1 MPNMPAPMAFCEE
14 GRVRSSG
21 QARGPFRAT
30 CGAAR
35 GPLRIWALLGCLG
48 AAAPFAA
55 CDKPTAESIEVWKTT
70 EKGPGKLSEAL
81 RDRGLEAKLRA
92 QAAMALADIGKA
104 DEVEASLG
112 AMPPSERFDVVRALV
127 PLYVGAMGT
136 AGATPEKALAARD
149 ALFSMR
155 ALASPEDQARID
167 GALMPTIEADLR
179 AGRVRNGRQS
189 VEKILQTIGAPAG
202 AMLAKLLGEPIPGYG
217 AVAELLA
224 RVGDES
230 AREMGAS
237 ALVARAGREKTV
249 PDAMWK
255 AIGVLGGPASVRFL
269 EDKIQHGS
277 HDETVA
283 AVRALQQRRV
293 PEALPFALRI
303 AGDAKADR
311 AVRDEMFGVVE
322 TIGGPQAK
330 DGLVKIIQS
339 DHDEL
344 VRYRA
349 FESLLAVSKQDGIV
363 AGLEAF
369 PASATYKQVDV
380 DDLLVKLIE
389 KLGPPARPVLLQAL
403 DSKFPLARMTAVMSL
418 ERLGQAA
425 DAGSLGKLGKDTTM
439 IKGFPS
445 GDTIGKEATRVAGVV
460 RSKG

>member
-1 MPNMPAPMAFCEE
+1 MAFCEK
-14 GRVRSSG
+14 GRLRSIG
-21 QARGPFRAT
+21 QARGPVR
-30 CGAAR
+30 AAR
-35 GPLRIWALLGCLG
+35 GVARASRTWALLGCLT
-48 AAAPFAA
+48 AAAPFAG
-55 CDKPTAESIEVWKTT
+55 CEKPTAENIQVWKTT

-81 RDRGLEAKLRA
+81 RDRGIDAKLRA
-92 QAAMALADIGKA
+92 QAAMALVDIGKA
-104 DEVEASLG
+104 DEVEAALA
-112 AMPPSERFDVVRALV
+112 AMPAAERFDVVRALI
-127 PLYVGAMGT
+127 PLYVSAMGT
-136 AGATPEKALAARD
+136 TPEKALSARD
-149 ALFSMR
+149 ALFSLR
-155 ALASPEDQARID
+155 VLASPEDQAQID
-167 GALMPTIEADLR
+167 AALMPTIEADLR

-202 AMLAKLLGEPIPGYG
+202 TMLAKLLGEPIAGYG

-224 RVGDES
+224 KVGDES
-230 AREMGAS
+230 ARQLGAS

-255 AIGVLGGPASVRFL
+255 AIGVLGGPVVVKFL
-269 EDKIQHGS
+269 EEKIQHGS

-283 AVRALQQRRV
+283 AVRALQQRRE
-293 PEALPFALRI
+293 PEALPFALRT
-303 AGDAKADR
+303 AGDSKADR

-349 FESLLAVSKQDGIV
+349 FESLLTVSKQDGVV

-389 KLGPPARPVLLQAL
+389 KLGPPARPALLQAL

-425 DAGSLGKLGKDTTM
+425 DAGPLGKLGKDTTM
-439 IKGFPS
+439 IKGFPT

>member
-1 MPNMPAPMAFCEE
+1 MPNMPPPMAFCEK
-14 GRVRSSG
+14 GR
-21 QARGPFRAT
+21 AR
-30 CGAAR
+30 AAR
-35 GPLRIWALLGCLG
+35 VCALLGCLT
-48 AAAPFAA
+48 AAAPFAG
-55 CDKPTAESIEVWKTT
+55 CEKPTAENIQVWKTT
-70 EKGPGKLSEAL
+70 EKGPGKLAEAL
-81 RDRGLEAKLRA
+81 RDRGVDPKLRA
-92 QAAMALADIGKA
+92 QAAMALVDIGKS
-104 DEVEASLG
+104 DDVEAALA
-112 AMPPSERFDVVRALV
+112 AMPASERFDVVRALI
-127 PLYVGAMGT
+127 PMYVAAMGT
-136 AGATPEKALAARD
+136 AGATSEKALAARD
-149 ALFSMR
+149 ALFSLR
-155 ALASPEDQARID
+155 ALASPEDQAQID
-167 GALMPTIEADLR
+167 AALMPGIEADLR

-189 VEKILQTIGAPAG
+189 VEKILQAIGAPAG
-202 AMLAKLLGEPIPGYG
+202 NMLAKLLGEPITGYG

-224 RVGDES
+224 KIGDES
-230 AREMGAS
+230 ARQLGAT
-237 ALVARAGREKTV
+237 ALVARAGRDKTV

-255 AIGVLGGPASVRFL
+255 ALGVLGGPVVVKFL
-269 EDKIQHGS
+269 EEKVQHGS

-283 AVRALQQRRV
+283 AVRALQQRRE
-293 PEALPFALRI
+293 PQALPFALRV

-389 KLGPPARPVLLQAL
+389 KLGPAARPVLLQAL

-425 DAGSLGKLGKDTTM
+425 DAAPLGKLGKDTTM
-439 IKGFPS
+439 IKGFPT

>member
-1 MPNMPAPMAFCEE
+1 MRNMPAPMAFCEK
-14 GRVRSSG
+14 GRVRSI
-21 QARGPFRAT
+21 ARPRTPFRAV
-30 CGAAR
+30 R
-35 GPLRIWALLGCLG
+35 VFALVTGLG
-48 AAAPFAA
+48 AASFTG
-55 CDKPTAESIEVWKTT
+55 CEKTTSDSIQVWKTT
-70 EKGPGKLSEAL
+70 EKGPGKLAEAV
-81 RDRGLEAKLRA
+81 RDRKVDAKLRA
-92 QAAMALADIGKA
+92 QAAAALVDIGKS
-104 DEVEASLG
+104 DEVEAALA
-112 AMPPSERFDVVRALV
+112 AMPPSERFDVVRALI
-127 PLYVGAMGT
+127 PLYVSGMGT
-136 AGATPEKALAARD
+136 GGGATPEKALAARD
-149 ALFSMR
+149 ALFSLR
-155 ALASPEDQARID
+155 ALASPEDQTQID
-167 GALMPTIEADLR
+167 AALMPGLEADLR

-202 AMLAKLLGEPIPGYG
+202 AMLAKLLGEPIPSLGYG

-230 AREMGAS
+230 ARQMGAS

-249 PDAMWK
+249 PEAMWK
-255 AIGVLGGPASVRFL
+255 AIGVLGGAASVKFL

-277 HDETVA
+277 HDETLA
-283 AVRALQQRRV
+283 AVRALQQKRE
-293 PEALPFALRI
+293 PEALPFALRM

-349 FESLLAVSKQDGIV
+349 FESLLGVAKQDGIV
-363 AGLEAF
+363 SGLEAF
-369 PASATYKQVDV
+369 PASAAYKQVDV

-389 KLGPPARPVLLQAL
+389 KLGPAARPALLQAL
-403 DSKFPLARMTAVMSL
+403 ESKFPLARMTAVMSL
-418 ERLGQAA
+418 EHLGQAA
-425 DAGSLGKLGKDTTM
+425 DAGPLGKLGKDTTM
-439 IKGFPS
+439 IKGFPT

>member
-1 MPNMPAPMAFCEE
+1 MAFCEK
-14 GRVRSSG
+14 GRVRGIG
-21 QARGPFRAT
+21 QARGPL
-30 CGAAR
+30 GVSR
-35 GPLRIWALLGCLG
+35 GVLRGCALLGCLT
-48 AAAPFAA
+48 ATASFAG
-55 CDKPTAESIEVWKTT
+55 CEKPTAENIQVWKTT
-70 EKGPGKLSEAL
+70 EKGPGKLTEAL
-81 RDRGLEAKLRA
+81 RDRSLDAKLRA
-92 QAAMALADIGKA
+92 QAAMALVDIGKA
-104 DEVEASLG
+104 DEVEATLG
-112 AMPPSERFDVVRALV
+112 AMPASERFDVVRALI
-127 PLYVGAMGT
+127 PLYTGAMAT
-136 AGATPEKALAARD
+136 AGATPEKALSARD
-149 ALFSMR
+149 ALFSLR
-155 ALASPEDQARID
+155 ALASPEDQAQID
-167 GALMPTIEADLR
+167 AALMPTIEADLR

-202 AMLAKLLGEPIPGYG
+202 SMLAKLLGEPITGYG
-217 AVAELLA
+217 AVADLLA
-224 RVGDES
+224 RVGDENTRQ
-230 AREMGAS
+230 AGAS

-255 AIGVLGGPASVRFL
+255 AIGVLGGPVVVKFL

-277 HDETVA
+277 HEETVA
-283 AVRALQQRRV
+283 AVRALQQRRE
-293 PEALPFALRI
+293 PEALPFALRV

-349 FESLLAVSKQDGIV
+349 FESLLAVAKQDGIV

-389 KLGPPARPVLLQAL
+389 KLGPAARPALLQAL

-425 DAGSLGKLGKDTTM
+425 DAGPLGKLGKDTTM
-439 IKGFPS
+439 IKGFPT

>member
-1 MPNMPAPMAFCEE
+1 MAFCEK
-14 GRVRSSG
+14 GRVRSIG
-21 QARGPFRAT
+21 QAWGPVRA
-30 CGAAR
+30 GRAAAR
-35 GPLRIWALLGCLG
+35 ACALLGCLT
-48 AAAPFAA
+48 AAAPFAG
-55 CDKPTAESIEVWKTT
+55 CEKPTAESIQVWKTT
-70 EKGPGKLSEAL
+70 EKGPGKLAQAL
-81 RDRGLEAKLRA
+81 RDRGVDAKLRA
-92 QAAMALADIGKA
+92 QAAMALVDIGKD
-104 DEVEASLG
+104 DEVEAALA

-127 PLYVGAMGT
+127 PLYVSAMAPGG
-136 AGATPEKALAARD
+136 GATPEKALAARD
-149 ALFSMR
+149 ALFSLR
-155 ALASPEDQARID
+155 ALASPEDQAQID
-167 GALMPTIEADLR
+167 AALMPTLEADLR

-202 AMLAKLLGEPIPGYG
+202 TMLAKLLGESIPGYG

-224 RVGDES
+224 RVGDEN
-230 AREMGAS
+230 ARQMGAS

-255 AIGVLGGPASVRFL
+255 AIGVLGGPAAVKFL

-277 HDETVA
+277 KEETVA
-283 AVRALQQRRV
+283 AVRALQQRRE
-293 PEALPFALRI
+293 PEALPFALRV
-303 AGDAKADR
+303 AGDSKADR

-322 TIGGPQAK
+322 TIGGPAAK
-330 DGLVKIIQS
+330 DGLVKIIES

-349 FESLLAVSKQDGIV
+349 FESLLAVAKQDGIV

-389 KLGPPARPVLLQAL
+389 KLGPPARPALLQAL

-418 ERLGQAA
+418 ERLGQAG
-425 DAGSLGKLGKDTTM
+425 DAVPLGKLGKDTTM
-439 IKGFPS
+439 IKGFPT

>member
-1 MPNMPAPMAFCEE
+1 
-14 GRVRSSG
+14 
-21 QARGPFRAT
+21 
-30 CGAAR
+30 
-35 GPLRIWALLGCLG
+35 
-48 AAAPFAA
+48 
-55 CDKPTAESIEVWKTT
+55 
-70 EKGPGKLSEAL
+70 
-81 RDRGLEAKLRA
+81 
-92 QAAMALADIGKA
+92 
-104 DEVEASLG
+104 
-112 AMPPSERFDVVRALV
+112 
-127 PLYVGAMGT
+127 
-136 AGATPEKALAARD
+136 
-149 ALFSMR
+149 
-155 ALASPEDQARID
+155 
-167 GALMPTIEADLR
+167 
-179 AGRVRNGRQS
+179 
-189 VEKILQTIGAPAG
+189 
-202 AMLAKLLGEPIPGYG
+202 MLAKLLGEPITGYG
-217 AVAELLA
+217 AVADLLA
-224 RVGDES
+224 HVGDENTRQ
-230 AREMGAS
+230 AGAS

-255 AIGVLGGPASVRFL
+255 AIGVLGGPVVVKFL

-277 HDETVA
+277 HEETVA
-283 AVRALQQRRV
+283 AVRALQQRRE
-293 PEALPFALRI
+293 PEALPFALRV

-349 FESLLAVSKQDGIV
+349 FESLLAVAKQDGIV

-389 KLGPPARPVLLQAL
+389 KLGPAARPALLQAL

-425 DAGSLGKLGKDTTM
+425 DAGPLGKLGKDTTM
-439 IKGFPS
+439 IKGFPT

>member
-1 MPNMPAPMAFCEE
+1 VRNMPAPMAFCEK

-21 QARGPFRAT
+21 QPGTSFRA
-30 CGAAR
+30 
-35 GPLRIWALLGCLG
+35 LRVFALLTGLS
-48 AAAPFAA
+48 AAAPLAG
-55 CDKPTAESIEVWKTT
+55 CEKPTAENIQVWKTT
-70 EKGPGKLSEAL
+70 EKGPGKLAEAV
-81 RDRGLEAKLRA
+81 RDRNVDAKLRA
-92 QAAMALADIGKA
+92 QAAAALVEIGKS
-104 DEVEASLG
+104 DEVEAALA
-112 AMPPSERFDVVRALV
+112 AMPPSERFDVVRALI
-127 PLYVGAMGT
+127 PLYVSVMGT
-136 AGATPEKALAARD
+136 GGGPEKALAARD
-149 ALFSMR
+149 ALFSLR
-155 ALASPEDQARID
+155 ALASPEDQTQID
-167 GALMPTIEADLR
+167 AALMPGLEADLR

-230 AREMGAS
+230 ARQMGAA

-249 PDAMWK
+249 PEAMWK
-255 AIGVLGGPASVRFL
+255 AIGVLGGAASVKFL
-269 EDKIQHGS
+269 EDKIQHGG
-277 HDETVA
+277 HDETLA
-283 AVRALQQRRV
+283 AVRALQQRRE
-293 PEALPFALRI
+293 PEALPFALRM

-330 DGLVKIIQS
+330 DGLLKIIES

-349 FESLLAVSKQDGIV
+349 FESLLAVAKQDGIV
-363 AGLEAF
+363 SGLEAF

-389 KLGPPARPVLLQAL
+389 KLGPAARPALLQAL

-418 ERLGQAA
+418 EHLGQAA
-425 DAGSLGKLGKDTTM
+425 DAGPLGKLGKDTTM
-439 IKGFPS
+439 IKGFPT